1 MRKIRQRS
9 TGDDPPRSVVAN
21 RTELSLLARGIDLQS
36 AKRLRRAGWTLGS
49 LQQKTDRQ
57 LFQLGIR
64 REQFGALRQG
74 GRPEVPV
81 DHVVQILFANR
92 FTCCV
97 CRDRTRSIV
106 IHHIDEWAQT
116 HDHSLPN
123 LAAICLDCHGKA
135 HTTHRLSRNLTPD
148 VLRGFKE
155 EWEAAVRSLDAEAI
169 LDASR
174 QVSEAWLYFNH
185 FRLFQLAE
193 SLGIRLKRNPG
204 LAAAV
209 SHGMAMRNGHLTDR
223 RQGREFYMY
232 QGGDGIAL
240 YDYMLWVFDEV
251 LSQVSVFNASDLMD
265 RTALRPKLAQGD
277 FLYVQGRHTF
287 RVDETGA
294 EGAEQTRHGTRK
306 ANGVRFDFSFNA
318 WEATSSSAR
327 ATWLSGSQDVGSI
340 IRVVSVTSTPSVLRV
355 KGTVFAIC
363 QPLPD
368 QKHRDYAPV
377 LPRVIRD
384 RSDDE

>member
-1 MRKIRQRS
+1 MATIWQRS
-9 TGDDPPRSVVAN
+9 SGEDPSQSAVAN
-21 RTELSLLARGIDLQS
+21 RTELSLITRGLDLQS
-36 AKRLRRAGWTLGS
+36 AQRLRRAGWTLSS

-57 LFQLGIR
+57 LSRLGIR
-64 REQFGALRQG
+64 PEQLGALRQR
-74 GRPEVPV
+74 GRPGMPV
-81 DHVVQILFANR
+81 ERVVQILFANR

-97 CRDRTRSIV
+97 CRDRTRSII
-106 IHHIDEWAQT
+106 IHHIVEWART

-123 LAAICLDCHGKA
+123 LAVICLDCHDKA
-135 HTTHRLSRNLTPD
+135 HTTHQLSRNLTPD
-148 VLRGFKE
+148 VLKGLKD

-193 SLGIRLKRNPG
+193 SLSIPLKRNPG

-209 SHGMAMRNGHLTDR
+209 SHGMAMHNGHLTDR
-223 RQGREFYMY
+223 RKGREFYMY
-232 QGGDGIAL
+232 EGGDGNAL
-240 YDYMLWVFDEV
+240 YNYMLWVFNEV
-251 LSQVSVFNASDLMD
+251 LSRVSVFNASDLMD

-287 RVDETGA
+287 RVDKRGA
-294 EGAEQTRHGTRK
+294 DGAEQTRRGTRK

-340 IRVVSVTSTPSVLRV
+340 IRVVSVKPTPSVLRV

-368 QKHRDYAPV
+368 QRHRDYAPV
-377 LPRVIRD
+377 LHHLIRD
-384 RSDDE
+384 RSDNE